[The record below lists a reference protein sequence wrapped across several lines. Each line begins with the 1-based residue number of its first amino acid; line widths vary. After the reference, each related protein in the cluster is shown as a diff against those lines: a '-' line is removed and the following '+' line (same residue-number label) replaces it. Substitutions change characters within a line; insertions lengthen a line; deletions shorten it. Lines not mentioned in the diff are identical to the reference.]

1 MKPLQAIIA
10 ICIAAAVAV
19 ATLPAPAVAQ
29 TFPDRPV
36 KLILPYSPGG
46 GVDNAARIL
55 SEQLSKL
62 WGQTVIVEN
71 KPGGNGWIG
80 IDSAK
85 TARPDGYTLLVVD
98 AALFCLQPHLFK
110 QLPFDPFKDFDAVA
124 PMYSTHFIIV
134 TKSDS
139 KLNSVGDLI
148 AAAKAKPGEVSYGSS
163 GLGSL
168 YHLGGSTIETTANVK
183 MLHVPYKGTSNL
195 FVDVASGVIDWSFSS
210 FSTAAGLYQAKKLKY
225 LAIAAPNRHP
235 SYPDVPTVSE
245 SGGPPNVE
253 LRTWVGVF
261 APAGTPKDVIE
272 RLNAGIA
279 KVMNDADVKKRLDA
293 TGGTAWPA
301 PAAELKKALEDDHRF
316 FGATAKKINIEL
328 Q

>member
-1 MKPLQAIIA
+1 MKPLQVIMAA
-10 ICIAAAVAV
+10 CIATAAA
-19 ATLPAPAVAQ
+19 ALPLASLAQ
-29 TFPDRPV
+29 AFPDRPV
-36 KLILPYSPGG
+36 RLIVPYSPGG
-46 GVDNAARIL
+46 GVDNATRIL
-55 SEQLSKL
+55 SEKLSKL
-62 WGQTVIVEN
+62 WNQTVIVEN

-80 IDSAK
+80 IDAAK
-85 TARPDGYTLLVVD
+85 LARPDGYSLLVVD

-110 QLPFDPFKDFDAVA
+110 QLPFDPFKDFEAVA
-124 PMYSTHFIIV
+124 PMYSTHFILV
-134 TKSDS
+134 TKADS

-148 AAAKAKPGEVSYGSS
+148 AAAKSKPGQVTYGSS

-168 YHLGGSTIETTANVK
+168 YHLGGSTIETTADVQ
-183 MLHVPYKGTSNL
+183 MSHVPYKGTSQL
-195 FVDVASGVIDWSFSS
+195 FIDVSSGVIDWSFSS
-210 FSTAAGLYQAKKLKY
+210 FSTAEALYKAKKLKY

-261 APAGTPKDVIE
+261 APAGTPKEAIE

-279 KVMNDADVKKRLDA
+279 KVMNEADVKSRLDA

-316 FGATAKKINIEL
+316 FGAIAKKTKIEL

>member
-1 MKPLQAIIA
+1 MNPLRSILSALVVS
-10 ICIAAAVAV
+10 AAAIF
-19 ATLPAPAVAQ
+19 PASAMAQ
-29 TFPDRPV
+29 AFPDRPV

-55 SEQLSKL
+55 SERLSKL
-62 WGQTVIVEN
+62 WGQTVIVDN

-80 IDSAK
+80 IEAAK

-124 PMYSTHFIIV
+124 PIYSTHFIMV
-134 TKSDS
+134 TKTDS
-139 KLNSVGDLI
+139 KLNSIGDLI
-148 AAAKAKPGEVSYGSS
+148 AAAKAKPGQVTYGSS
-163 GLGSL
+163 GIGSL
-168 YHLGGSTIETTANVK
+168 YHLGGSTIETTANVQ
-183 MLHVPYKGTSNL
+183 MSHVPYKGTSQL
-195 FVDVASGVIDWSFSS
+195 FIDVSSGVIDWSFSS
-210 FSTAAGLYQAKKLKY
+210 FSTAEALYKAKKLKY

-261 APAGTPKDVIE
+261 APAGTPKEAIE

-279 KVMNDADVKKRLDA
+279 KVMGEAEVKSRLDA

-316 FGATAKKINIEL
+316 FGAIAKKTKIEL